1 MRRRTSLILSATAL
15 SAGLVAA
22 GIVGFART
30 GGEPGEARAGLVP
43 IPELPELPE
52 LTGLGVA
59 PGAPLDEQIAA
70 LQTRLEA
77 VPGDHPAWATLGL
90 AYVQQ
95 ARVTGDPAYYP
106 RAEGALD
113 TSLEVGPADNFL
125 AYAGMSALA
134 SARHDFA
141 AAKGLA
147 EQGLAA
153 NGYSALLW
161 GVLSD
166 AELQLGNYDA
176 ATAAVDRMLSLSP
189 DATSLARASYL
200 AELRGDV
207 GGAMTLMQR
216 ARDGAYDAD
225 TRAFAAFHLGEL
237 AYDTGDPNEALRQ
250 YLAALEAS
258 PDDVAA
264 RAGRARAEAALGQT
278 ETALDHYAEVVGRAP
293 EPTYLAAYG
302 DLLASLGRLDEANR
316 QYELVATI
324 QSLFEAN
331 GVQPDAGP
339 ILFFADHGEPE
350 RALAAAE
357 AGISARPFLTMWD
370 AYAWALH
377 RNGRSAEALDAMAR
391 ADALGT
397 RSAQFRYHAGMIKH
411 ALGDLDG
418 ARAELVAA
426 LEINPY
432 FNPLAVATARAT
444 LASLEPAA

>member
-22 GIVGFART
+22 GIVGLARG
-30 GGEPGEARAGLVP
+30 GGEAGEARAEVVP
-43 IPELPELPE
+43 IPELPE

-70 LQTRLEA
+70 LQTRLA
-77 VPGDHPAWATLGL
+77 SVPGDYPAWATLGL

-95 ARVTGDPAYYP
+95 ARITGDPAYYP
-106 RAEGALD
+106 RAQGALD
-113 TSLEVGPADNFL
+113 TSLEVGREDNFL
-125 AYAGMSALA
+125 AYAGLSALA

-147 EQGLAA
+147 EQGLAV

-176 ATAAVDRMLSLSP
+176 ARAAVDRMVGLSP

-207 GGAMTLMQR
+207 DGATTLMQR
-216 ARDGAYDAD
+216 ARDDAYDPD
-225 TRAFAAFHLGEL
+225 TRAFAAYHLGEL
-237 AYDTGDPNEALRQ
+237 AYDRGDPNEALRQ

-264 RAGRARAEAALGQT
+264 LAGRARAEAALGQT
-278 ETALDHYAEVVGRAP
+278 QTALDHYAEVVRRAP
-293 EPTYLAAYG
+293 EPTYLVAYG
-302 DLLASLGRLDEANR
+302 DLLASLGRADEAQR
-316 QYELVATI
+316 QYDVFATT
-324 QSLFEAN
+324 QALFEAN
-331 GVQPDAGP
+331 GVQLDAGP
-339 ILFFADHGEPE
+339 ILFYADHGEPE

-357 AGISARPFLTMWD
+357 AGISTRPFLAMWD

-377 RNGRSAEALDAMAR
+377 RNGRSAEALDASAR
-391 ADALGT
+391 ANELGT
-397 RSAQFRYHAGMIKH
+397 RSALFRYHAGMIRH
-411 ALGDLDG
+411 AVGDLDG
-418 ARAELVAA
+418 ARVDLAAA
-426 LEINPY
+426 LEINPH
-432 FNPLAVATARAT
+432 FDPLAAVTARAT